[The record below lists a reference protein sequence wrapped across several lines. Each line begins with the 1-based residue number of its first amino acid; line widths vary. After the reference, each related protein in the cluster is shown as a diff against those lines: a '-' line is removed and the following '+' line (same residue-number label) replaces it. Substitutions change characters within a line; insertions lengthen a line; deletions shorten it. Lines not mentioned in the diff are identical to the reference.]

1 MPLTPA
7 QRVLYGRMGA
17 AVARSRHDPR
27 DLTSEARR
35 RFLASF
41 EAQIRAEH
49 PDLPE
54 PELQRRAGELRRAHM
69 LALAARSSVVRS
81 QKKAARSTKADGLED
96 RDVTT
101 NPRPTAA

>member
-69 LALAARSSVVRS
+69 LELAARSSIART
-81 QKKAARSTKADGLED
+81 KKAASSTKADGPEVD
-96 RDVTT
+96 RRDRST
-101 NPRPTAA
+101 PTAAA